1 MTPEAEHVAEFGD
14 YLGPM
19 EPDRM
24 TDTGMWIWAGLITIG
39 SLIASYFIA
48 VSWQRWR
55 GRERS

>member
-1 MTPEAEHVAEFGD
+1 MAEFGD

-48 VSWQRWR
+48 VSWQRWK
-55 GRERS
+55 GRERP